1 MSNDGAS
8 IVKMLFGTLAVVVA
22 LATPALSQT
31 PDGVAQGNQ
40 RTNDSYS
47 YQRGVNPARANEN
60 NRVRE
65 QRSTNSRYD
74 VYSQRG
80 EYVGSDPDPVVR
92 NQLERDPSQGD

>member
-1 MSNDGAS
+1 MR
-8 IVKMLFGTLAVVVA
+8 MLLSTFVAAVA
-22 LATPALSQT
+22 LATPALAQT

-47 YQRGVNPARANEN
+47 YQRGVNPAPANES

-80 EYVGSDPDPVVR
+80 EYIGSDPDPVVR

>member
-1 MSNDGAS
+1 MR
-8 IVKMLFGTLAVVVA
+8 MLFGILAVAVT

-31 PDGVAQGNQ
+31 PDRVPQGNQ
-40 RTNDSYS
+40 RTNDPYS
-47 YQRGVNPARANEN
+47 YQREVNPSRANEN
-60 NRVRE
+60 NRFRE

-80 EYVGSDPDPVVR
+80 EYIGSDPDPVVR

>member
-1 MSNDGAS
+1 
-8 IVKMLFGTLAVVVA
+8 VRMLLGTLAVAVA
-22 LATPALSQT
+22 LATSALSQT

-47 YQRGVNPARANEN
+47 YQHGVNPARANEN

-80 EYVGSDPDPVVR
+80 EYIGSDPDPVVR

>member
-1 MSNDGAS
+1 
-8 IVKMLFGTLAVVVA
+8 MLFGTLAVAVT

-31 PDGVAQGNQ
+31 PDGAAQGNQ
-40 RTNDSYS
+40 RTNDSNS
-47 YQRGVNPARANEN
+47 YQRGLNTARNNEN
-60 NRVRE
+60 NRIRE

-80 EYVGSDPDPVVR
+80 EYIGSDPDPVVR

>member
-1 MSNDGAS
+1 MR
-8 IVKMLFGTLAVVVA
+8 ILFGTLAVAVT

-47 YQRGVNPARANEN
+47 YQREVNPHARANEN

-80 EYVGSDPDPVVR
+80 EYIGSDPDPVVR

>member
-1 MSNDGAS
+1 MR
-8 IVKMLFGTLAVVVA
+8 MLFGTLAVAVM

-31 PDGVAQGNQ
+31 PDGVAQGSQ

-47 YQRGVNPARANEN
+47 SQRGVNPARANEN

-65 QRSTNSRYD
+65 PRSTNSRYD

-80 EYVGSDPDPVVR
+80 EYIGSDPDPVVR